1 MIKIDFNKGV
11 CHIDG
16 DLKEV
21 LQEWA
26 EATKTLYKAV
36 CRSIGTGKSNE
47 MFVTLLMSISK
58 DAVDEIK
65 EEENTDGY

>member
-26 EATKTLYKAV
+26 EATKTLYKTFCKV
-36 CRSIGTGKSNE
+36 IGTGKSNE
-47 MFVTLLMSISK
+47 MFVTLLMTISK
-58 DAVDEIK
+58 DAVDEIR
-65 EEENTDGY
+65 EEENTDEY